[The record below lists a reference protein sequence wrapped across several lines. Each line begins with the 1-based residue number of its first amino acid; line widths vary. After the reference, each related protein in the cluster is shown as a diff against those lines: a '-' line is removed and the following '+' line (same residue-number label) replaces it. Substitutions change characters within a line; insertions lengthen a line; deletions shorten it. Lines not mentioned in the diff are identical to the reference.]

1 MTVPAVSPVTTPTDV
16 ILAVPVPGVIDQV
29 PPMVASVK
37 AGVEEPMQTA
47 AEPPAMAAMVG
58 SAFMV
63 RDFVAVFE
71 QPPLVT
77 V

>member
-1 MTVPAVSPVTTPTDV
+1 MTVPEVSPVTIPPDV

-37 AGVEEPMQTA
+37 AGVEEPTQTVA
-47 AEPPAMAAMVG
+47 DPPAMAAMVG
-58 SAFMV
+58 SAFIV
-63 RDFVAVFE
+63 REVVAVLE
-71 QPPLVT
+71 QPPLMT

>member
-1 MTVPAVSPVTTPTDV
+1 MTVPEVSPVTIPPDV

-37 AGVEEPMQTA
+37 AGVEEPMQTVA
-47 AEPPAMAAMVG
+47 DPPAMAATVG
-58 SAFMV
+58 SEFIV
-63 RDFVAVFE
+63 SEVVAVLE